1 MSFLNN
7 LFLMPLANSA
17 APAGTEN
24 VTHMMTELVLQLAVI
39 IIVARIGGYLFQK
52 YLKGP
57 SVLGELLS
65 GIIIGPYALGSL
77 NIPLWGPLFPP
88 LDSSIP
94 VSTELYSLAIIASIL
109 LLFLSGLETDL
120 KTFMKYSVAGAVVGL
135 GGLVFAFF
143 LGAWITIP
151 FGIADS
157 IMDPQA
163 LFLGTIATA
172 TSVGIT
178 ARILSEK
185 RKMGSAEGVTIL
197 AAAVFDDVAGIIV
210 LAIVVGMSKVGAA
223 GGAINW
229 SHIGFIAAK
238 AVGFWIFFTVAGLL
252 LATRITSVLKMFRS
266 NETIAALCLGLA
278 MLIAGLSEMAGLAM
292 IIGAYIMGLALSKT
306 DIVNELQEQLHGVYN
321 LLIPVFFCVMGMMV
335 NFGAMRS
342 TLVFGL
348 VYSSIAVLTK
358 VLGCGLPAMLMK
370 FTPRGALRIGFGM
383 VPRGEVALIVAGI
396 GVSSGLIG
404 QDVFGVA
411 IMMSM
416 LTTVIAPPLLIK
428 SFEGGS
434 GVVGGSKEVKDDVM
448 SIALKFPSDS
458 VADFICGR
466 ILNAFRNEEF
476 FVHGLHTDTPTYQ
489 IRKEE
494 MTFTLIH
501 DNENIT
507 ITTPVKYQLVARMI
521 ILEEIL
527 TLQDLLE
534 SVKDMK
540 SPDSMGNELM
550 TGFF

>member
-1 MSFLNN
+1 
-7 LFLMPLANSA
+7 
-17 APAGTEN
+17 
-24 VTHMMTELVLQLAVI
+24 
-39 IIVARIGGYLFQK
+39 
-52 YLKGP
+52 
-57 SVLGELLS
+57 
-65 GIIIGPYALGSL
+65 
-77 NIPLWGPLFPP
+77 
-88 LDSSIP
+88 
-94 VSTELYSLAIIASIL
+94 
-109 LLFLSGLETDL
+109 
-120 KTFMKYSVAGAVVGL
+120 
-135 GGLVFAFF
+135 
-143 LGAWITIP
+143 
-151 FGIADS
+151 
-157 IMDPQA
+157 
-163 LFLGTIATA
+163 
-172 TSVGIT
+172 
-178 ARILSEK
+178 
-185 RKMGSAEGVTIL
+185 
-197 AAAVFDDVAGIIV
+197 
-210 LAIVVGMSKVGAA
+210 
-223 GGAINW
+223 
-229 SHIGFIAAK
+229 
-238 AVGFWIFFTVAGLL
+238 
-252 LATRITSVLKMFRS
+252 
-266 NETIAALCLGLA
+266 
-278 MLIAGLSEMAGLAM
+278 
-292 IIGAYIMGLALSKT
+292 
-306 DIVNELQEQLHGVYN
+306 
-321 LLIPVFFCVMGMMV
+321 MGMMV